1 MLDEKELDESL
12 ENEDEENENNEEIT
26 SEESE
31 EELDKEAEE
40 LEGIE
45 AGIVAG
51 LTDIELTHEVK
62 NSFLDYSM
70 SVIVSRAIP
79 DARDGLKPVHRRI
92 IYGMNELGMQ
102 PDKPY
107 KKSARIVG
115 DVMGKYHPHGDAALY
130 GALVRLAQPFS
141 IRYTLV
147 DGHGNFGSIDGDD
160 AAAMRYT
167 EARMSKIALEMVKD
181 INEDTVDFM
190 DNYDGTE
197 QEPVVLPS
205 RIPNLLLN
213 GSSGIA
219 VGMATNMPPHNLNE
233 IVDAIKMVSENPDIT
248 ALELMNTV
256 LPGPDFPTGALILGR
271 SGIRKAYETGQG
283 SIVLRAKTEIV
294 ELHNGKKRIIITE
307 IPYQVNKSKM
317 VESMAKLVRDKVIEG
332 VTDIRDE
339 TNKEGIRIVVEL
351 KKEAVA
357 EVILN
362 QFFKLTQLQISF
374 GIINLVLDHG
384 QPKVLGIVD
393 LLKLYLDH
401 QVEVVTRR
409 TRFLLKKA
417 SDRLHILNGLIVAID
432 NIDEVVDIIKGSAS
446 VEFARNALCD
456 RFGID
461 DIQAREIL
469 DMRLSKLT
477 GLEKDKILAEIS
489 KLNSLIDEYNVLL
502 SDRQNIINKIIEEL
516 DEVKEKFG
524 DERRTEIS
532 NDLSMIEDEDL
543 IPEEDIIVTLTKNGY
558 IKRLAPDTFRSQNRG
573 GRGIKGMQT
582 NENDVVDILV
592 HTKTHTDVL
601 FFTNFGKVYRI
612 RGYKIPE
619 FSRTSKGLPVVNL
632 LRLDKEEKVRS
643 IISIDQYEE
652 GHYLFFITKN
662 GLVKRTNIS
671 EFESIRQNGKIAIT
685 LREGD
690 ELLDVKHTDGNMIIG
705 IASAKGKMVN
715 FYENTVR
722 AMGRTASGVKG
733 MNVDGSEVVGATTS
747 GEGRYILCI
756 TEKGF
761 GKMTDALNYRKTS
774 RGTKG
779 VITVNTSEKNGNLVA
794 MRAVDGSEDLMMITQ
809 QGVVIRI
816 SLTQVKICGRNTLGV
831 RVIRLDEGAV
841 VSSIAVLSPEE
852 NDEEAEYSQVD
863 QSGEEET
870 ISEEELAKQEKEA
883 EKEVVSE
890 EE

>member
-1 MLDEKELDESL
+1 MLENEELDEIL
-12 ENEDEENENNEEIT
+12 EEENEEESSVENEEEVEI
-26 SEESE
+26 
-31 EELDKEAEE
+31 KEDE

-51 LTDIELTHEVK
+51 LSDIELTHEVK

-92 IYGMNELGMQ
+92 IYGMNDLGMQ

-115 DVMGKYHPHGDAALY
+115 DVMGKYHPHGDSALY

-147 DGHGNFGSIDGDD
+147 DGHGNFGSVDGDE

-167 EARMSKIALEMVKD
+167 EARMSKIAMEMVKD

-197 QEPVVLPS
+197 TEPVVLPS

-219 VGMATNMPPHNLNE
+219 VGMATNMPPHNLCE
-233 IVDAIKMVSENPDIT
+233 VVDAIKMVSENPDVT

-256 LPGPDFPTGALILGR
+256 LPGPDFPTGAMILGR
-271 SGIRKAYETGQG
+271 SGIRRAYETGQG
-283 SIVLRAKTEIV
+283 SIVLRSKTEIT
-294 ELHNGKKRIIITE
+294 ELHNGKKRIIVTE
-307 IPYQVNKSKM
+307 IPYQVNKAKM
-317 VESMAKLVRDKVIEG
+317 IESMAKLCRDKIIEG

-339 TNKEGIRIVVEL
+339 SNKEGIRIVIDL

-357 EVILN
+357 EVVLN
-362 QFFKLTQLQISF
+362 QFFKLTQLQTSF

-384 QPKVLGIVD
+384 QPKVLGVVE
-393 LLKLYLDH
+393 LLKLYLEH

-417 SDRLHILNGLIVAID
+417 SDRLHILNGLITAID
-432 NIDEVVDIIKGSAS
+432 NIDEVVNIIRASKS
-446 VEFARNALCD
+446 VEAARNALIE

-461 DIQAREIL
+461 EIQAKEIL
-469 DMRLSKLT
+469 DMRLAKLT
-477 GLEKDKILAEIS
+477 GLEKDKILAEIN
-489 KLNSLIDEYNVLL
+489 KLNGLIEDYNTLL
-502 SDRQNIINKIIEEL
+502 ADRQNIVNKIIEEL
-516 DEVKEKFG
+516 EEVKNKFG

-619 FSRTSKGLPVVNL
+619 FSRTSKGLPVINL
-632 LRLDKEEKVRS
+632 LRLDKEEKVKS
-643 IISIDQYEE
+643 IISLDQYEE

-662 GLVKRTNIS
+662 GVVKRTSIS
-671 EFESIRQNGKIAIT
+671 EFESIRQNGKIAIS
-685 LREGD
+685 LREND
-690 ELLDVKHTDGNMIIG
+690 ELLDVKYTDGNMVVG
-705 IASAKGKMVN
+705 LATSKGKMVN
-715 FYENTVR
+715 FDETCVR
-722 AMGRTASGVKG
+722 PMGRTASGVRG

-761 GKMTDALNYRKTS
+761 GKMTDATTYRKTS

-794 MRAVDGSEDLMMITQ
+794 MRAVNGEEDLMMITQ

-816 SLTQVKICGRNTLGV
+816 SLKQVKICGRNTLGV

-841 VSSIAVLSPEE
+841 VSSIAVLSPEV
-852 NDEEAEYSQVD
+852 NDEEAEYAEVD
-863 QSGEEET
+863 QSGEEEV
-870 ISEEELAKQEKEA
+870 ISEEELAAQEKEA
-883 EKEVVSE
+883 SQEVADVE
-890 EE
+890 E